1 MLRLDLKDRN
11 ETVLFIDP
19 TKEVKVRKECTEKK
33 SYYEL
38 SIETESGVC
47 YAIYYTEGACIE
59 AYKYVL
65 NKINEYLFPLI
76 ESVELGSI
84 CPNDAAMPEYL
95 RKPKEV

>member
-19 TKEVKVRKECTEKK
+19 MKEVKVRKERTEKK

-47 YAIYYTEGACIE
+47 YAVYYTEAACNT
-59 AYKYVL
+59 AYERVL
-65 NKINEYLFPLI
+65 NKINEYLFPQI
-76 ESVELGSI
+76 ESTMVTGGRTDLDDMFNPSSVGH
-84 CPNDAAMPEYL
+84 L
-95 RKPKEV
+95 